1 MAARSTRGEKSLRAG
16 HATYTEAELRGYGY
30 FPDSVS
36 ERAARHWGA
45 GEASEAF
52 RALSGRNFS
61 WEAVGDF
68 LERIDVSDL
77 TLDAA
82 STLAECSER
91 WLKACCASEADRAG
105 EVCVLVVDACEHA
118 LDAHGPAIASAAT
131 APALGVDLSREDR
144 IRRCA
149 EARQRFRNVAAACAG
164 VAFFGDAA
172 ARASKF
178 AARCG
183 ELFP

>member
-1 MAARSTRGEKSLRAG
+1 MLAVRQSTAPASKPPVSLQMRDRAG
-16 HATYTEAELRGYGY
+16 
-30 FPDSVS
+30 
-36 ERAARHWGA
+36 RAGRLAQQWGA
-45 GEASEAF
+45 GNGEEAF

-82 STLAECSER
+82 STLAECAER
-91 WLKACCASEADRAG
+91 WLKACCAAESDRAG
-105 EVCVLVVDACEHA
+105 EVCVLVVDACESA
-118 LDAHGPAIASAAT
+118 LDAHGPAIAAASG

-144 IRRCA
+144 VRRCA
-149 EARQRFRNVAAACAG
+149 EAQQRFRAVAAACAG
-164 VAFFGDAA
+164 VAFFGEAS